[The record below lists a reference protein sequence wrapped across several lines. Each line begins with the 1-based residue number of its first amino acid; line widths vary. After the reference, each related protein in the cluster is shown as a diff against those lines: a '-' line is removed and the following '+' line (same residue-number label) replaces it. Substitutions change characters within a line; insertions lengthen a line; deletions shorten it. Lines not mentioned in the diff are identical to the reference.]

1 MLANPAKEPK
11 ILRIHFQSSCL
22 SFALDVSSSRSRKE
36 HEFLKK
42 SPVWTQHHP
51 FPFFILASCISECSP
66 FETLEILKQVSLKWK
81 ARSVGLSG
89 SPDWGKEEQRLR
101 KDYTYQSSFFFLFF
115 NRSMITCSNF
125 SQLFFAYT
133 SSFFNFP
140 HLLRLQTFLL
150 LLALKFF
157 WWYSQPLSF
166 PGLLP
171 NPVYHGMVVAAV
183 SKGPWPWD
191 FSQGPSNGVKQTT
204 FFIYPVPW
212 AAAA

>member
-22 SFALDVSSSRSRKE
+22 SFALDVSSSRSPKE

-51 FPFFILASCISECSP
+51 FPFFILASCISECSR

-101 KDYTYQSSFFFLFF
+101 KDTHTNLLFFLVF
-115 NRSMITCSNF
+115 NQSMITCSNF
-125 SQLFFAYT
+125 SQLFFAYK

-140 HLLRLQTFLL
+140 HLLRLQTCLL

-157 WWYSQPLSF
+157 WWYNQPLF
-166 PGLLP
+166 PGAP
-171 NPVYHGMVVAAV
+171 
-183 SKGPWPWD
+183 
-191 FSQGPSNGVKQTT
+191 T
-204 FFIYPVPW
+204 
-212 AAAA
+212 